1 MVNQLYGVPSRAPQT
16 VPTSSERDQT
26 APRRDLKAA
35 PISFR
40 SLCLTPGERLRKT
53 GQSQALRAGARSRIR
68 ASGPHGA
75 PCLPHRQPRSAA
87 LVGHFHG
94 SPELAGRRPRFF
106 GDSLC
111 LGPQASCSPLPP
123 CGGTRAPIGRAE
135 RGVSQGEIRMCC
147 PPPSLSL
154 PHKGGGKNEL
164 RRPSKKRRLGSVRI
178 RRISAA

>member
-16 VPTSSERDQT
+16 VPTSPERDQT

-87 LVGHFHG
+87 LVDHFHG
-94 SPELAGRRPRFF
+94 SPELAGRRPRLF

-123 CGGTRAPIGRAE
+123 CGGARAPIGRAE
-135 RGVSQGEIRMCC
+135 GGEPRRNQNVLPTPLPI
-147 PPPSLSL
+147 PPPQR
-154 PHKGGGKNEL
+154 GGKNEL
-164 RRPSKKRRLGSVRI
+164 RRPIQKTQARQR
-178 RRISAA
+178 